1 MKIVK
6 TKNEKETIKAG
17 ASFAIK
23 LKGGEI
29 VALYGDLGAGKTAWV
44 RGMREG
50 LKIKTDVKSP
60 TFVLMVCHDVGLK
73 KAKFKTLCHVD
84 AYRLKGAAALREI
97 GLEDY
102 LEDKNT
108 VTVIEWSERA
118 KELLENRDV
127 IEIRINFGEKEEER
141 IISIS
146 SGE

>member
-1 MKIVK
+1 MVK
-6 TKNEKETIKAG
+6 TIITKNEQETEKAG
-17 ASFAIK
+17 TAFVRK

-60 TFVLMVCHDVGLK
+60 TFVLMVCHSTGLK
-73 KAKFKTLCHVD
+73 KAKFKILCHVD
-84 AYRLKGAAALREI
+84 AYRLKDGQALREI

-102 LEDKNT
+102 LGDNNA
-108 VTVIEWSERA
+108 VTVIEWAERA
-118 KELLENRDV
+118 KEILENRDV

-141 IISIS
+141 IIDIS
-146 SGE
+146 F